1 MALLAALV
9 IGVVAGLRTFT
20 APTAVSW
27 AARLGWLPLQ
37 GSALAWLGT
46 TPAAVVLTVLAL
58 AEFVV
63 DQLPRTPSR
72 TVPPQFAARLA
83 TGSFSGAA
91 IGLSHGNTIAGLI
104 AGLFGA
110 VVGTL
115 GGRAARGA
123 LAKAFGSDHPAATLE
138 DGVAVAL
145 ALLALGAFR

>member
-37 GSALAWLGT
+37 GSSLAWLGT
-46 TPAAVVLTVLAL
+46 TPAAVALTVLAL
-58 AEFVV
+58 VEFVV
-63 DQLPRTPSR
+63 DQLPMTPSR
-72 TVPPQFAARLA
+72 TVPPQFAARLV

-91 IGLSHGNTIAGLI
+91 IGLAHGNTMAGLL
-104 AGLFGA
+104 AGLVGA

-123 LAKAFGSDHPAATLE
+123 LANAFGSDHPAATLE

>member
-1 MALLAALV
+1 MALLPALV

-27 AARLGWLPLQ
+27 AAALGWLQLR

-46 TPAAVVLTVLAL
+46 MPVTLGLTVLAL

-63 DQLPRTPSR
+63 DQLPMTPSR
-72 TVPPQFAARLA
+72 TVPPQFAARVV

-91 IGLSHGNTIAGLI
+91 IGLAQGNTVAGLL
-104 AGLFGA
+104 AGLAGA
-110 VVGTL
+110 IAGTL

-123 LAKAFGSDHPAATLE
+123 LARAFGNDHPAAFLE
-138 DGVAVAL
+138 DGIAVVL
-145 ALLALGAFR
+145 ALLALGAF

>member
-1 MALLAALV
+1 MALLPALV

-20 APTAVSW
+20 APAAVSW
-27 AARLGWLPLQ
+27 AATLGWLQLP

-46 TPAAVVLTVLAL
+46 MPVTLCLTLLAL
-58 AEFVV
+58 GEFVV
-63 DQLPRTPSR
+63 DQLPMTPSR
-72 TVPPQFAARLA
+72 TVPPQFAARVI

-91 IGLSHGNTIAGLI
+91 IGLSHGSTIAGLV
-104 AGLFGA
+104 AGFLGA

-123 LAKAFGSDHPAATLE
+123 LANAFGNDHPAATVE

-145 ALLALGAFR
+145 SFLALGAFR